1 MRSFIFRAAYWAT
14 SIFFAITA
22 APLLLIPG
30 RKPVMVWILAYT
42 RVMQFWMRWIA
53 GIKISVCGKER
64 LPDGPCIIA
73 AKHQSWGD
81 GIVMFSQ
88 FHDLAFVTGDHLEKL
103 PLLGG
108 ILRKMGAIVVDNC
121 GGAYARARLVD
132 TELKKAQKQNRRILI
147 YPEGHL
153 APVGERYR
161 YRRGVFHMYSAYG
174 CAAAPVATNLG
185 RFWPQQSWRLTPGEA
200 IIEFLDPIPP
210 GLEKEEFMARL
221 ETAIEKRSL
230 ELIGEQVDGA
240 LPPPLP
246 DPVPEKKI
254 RQRTA

>member
-1 MRSFIFRAAYWAT
+1 MRSILFQAAYWAT
-14 SIFFAITA
+14 SIFFALTA
-22 APLLLIPG
+22 APMLLIPS
-30 RKPVMVWILAYT
+30 RAPTVAWIRLYAQT
-42 RVMQFWMRWIA
+42 MTFWMRTIA
-53 GIKISVCGKER
+53 GIKITVRGRER
-64 LPDGPCIIA
+64 LPEGPCIIA

-81 GIVMFSQ
+81 GFVMMSALP
-88 FHDLAFVTGDHLEKL
+88 DLAFVTGDHLEKF

-108 ILRKMGAIVVDNC
+108 ILRKLGAIVVDNC

-132 TELKKAQKQNRRILI
+132 EELKKAQSENRRILI

-161 YRRGVFHMYSAYG
+161 YRRGVFHMYAAYG

-185 RFWPQQSWRLTPGEA
+185 LYWPQQSWRLSPGEA
-200 IIEFLDPIPP
+200 VIEFLDPIPP

-221 ETAIEKRSL
+221 EAVIEKRSL
-230 ELIGEQVDGA
+230 ELIGAPAPDR

-246 DPVPEKKI
+246 DPRPAGSS
-254 RQRTA
+254 R